1 MALTSSAWKEL
12 RKLVSFESIGI
23 IKTINVAT
31 NFLEMQIL
39 QHSEKFASNLIRLYV
54 TNVIHKKLLWEYDY
68 LSLFYH

>member
-1 MALTSSAWKEL
+1 M
-12 RKLVSFESIGI
+12 SFESIGI

-54 TNVIHKKLLWEYDY
+54 TNVIHKKLL
-68 LSLFYH
+68 